1 MNRPGPTSAI
11 VIIIISVVVVVVIII
26 SVEAAASIC
35 RRSDSLSLTLDP
47 LSAEE
52 SRE

>member
-11 VIIIISVVVVVVIII
+11 VIIIIIII
-26 SVEAAASIC
+26 SVAAAASIC

>member
-1 MNRPGPTSAI
+1 MKRPGPTSAI
-11 VIIIISVVVVVVIII
+11 VINIIISVA
-26 SVEAAASIC
+26 AAASIC
-35 RRSDSLSLTLDP
+35 RRSDSLSHSLDP